1 MFDAISSQASKLV
14 KLTNRVKKNH
24 SKTKLIT
31 ITSGKGGVGKSTF
44 TANMAFLLSKR
55 GFRVAVLDAD
65 IGLANMQ
72 VLFDLKPQNTL
83 FEYIDGTKTLDEVI
97 TKTIYPNVYLI
108 AGRSG
113 YQYSVN
119 KNSFVFSRIVKD
131 VISLNHFDILL
142 VDTGAG
148 LNEYVKEFLSIS
160 ENILAIKKAEYVQ
173 GRYDLKDTVKSKRT
187 FLTYFEE
194 LTEEK
199 QKQDTSNNYGNW
211 FSTLQHLKK
220 IVPKNMTFDEIDEN
234 FVKKVQ
240 LYFEKDALTKSELP
254 LSQNSKYSYFNKFKA
269 ALRNAFDNGYLTINY
284 AAKVKSFEQVESQR
298 EYLIFD
304 ELQRL
309 AKAECK
315 YPVLKKAFLFSCLSG
330 LRWSDINTLIWK
342 EVRDEGDISKVN
354 FRQEKTD
361 GVEYLYI
368 SKQARELLGERQDP
382 QERVFKGLKYGMTYN
397 TEIIRWCNRAAV
409 PKHITFHS
417 ARHTNAVLLLEN
429 GADIYTVS
437 KRLGHRELR
446 TTQIYA
452 KIVDSKMKETAEIIP
467 ELNIEL

>member
-1 MFDAISSQASKLV
+1 MKISLIQRKL
-14 KLTNRVKKNH
+14 KDGRISLSLEFYRGSEITND
-24 SKTKLIT
+24 
-31 ITSGKGGVGKSTF
+31 GKRKHLRSF
-44 TANMAFLLSKR
+44 EN
-55 GFRVAVLDAD
+55 LD
-65 IGLANMQ
+65 
-72 VLFDLKPQNTL
+72 T
-83 FEYIDGTKTLDEVI
+83 
-97 TKTIYPNVYLI
+97 YLI
-108 AGRSG
+108 ENPKTAKDKKE
-113 YQYSVN
+113 N
-119 KNSFVFSRIVKD
+119 KEA
-131 VISLNHFDILL
+131 L
-142 VDTGAG
+142 
-148 LNEYVKEFLSIS
+148 EFA
-160 ENILAIKKAEYVQ
+160 ENILSIRKAEYAQ
-173 GRYDLKDTVKSKRT
+173 GRFELKNTAKSKRV
-187 FLTYFEE
+187 FLNFFAE

-199 QKQDTSNNYGNW
+199 QLQDSSNNYGNW
-211 FSTLQHLKK
+211 LSTLQHLKK
-220 IVPKNMTFDEIDEN
+220 VVSKNMTFEEIDEN
-234 FVKKVQ
+234 FVKRVHR
-240 LYFEKDALTKSELP
+240 YFEKDALTKSEIP

-284 AAKVKSFEQVESQR
+284 AAKIKSFEQAESQR

-330 LRWSDINTLIWK
+330 LRWSDINSLIWK
-342 EVRDEGDISKVN
+342 EVRDEGDVSRVN

-368 SKQARELLGERQDP
+368 SKQARDLLGERQDS

-437 KRLGHRELR
+437 KRLGHRELK

-452 KIVDSKMKETAEIIP
+452 KIVDSKMKEAAEIIP
-467 ELNIEL
+467 ELNIEI